1 MSGHRVLQMA
11 RQQLAMA
18 SQYLNLDEG
27 LHQVLAH
34 PVRQVITAF
43 PVVMDSGEV
52 RVFEGYRVQHNLS
65 RGPTKGGIRYHPE
78 VDVEEV
84 TALAMW
90 MTWKCAV
97 VNIPYGGAKG
107 AVKVNTKRLSKRE
120 LEKLTRRYSTSINNI
135 MGERSDIPAPDIGT
149 NAEVMGWI
157 MDTYSMQAGY
167 TVPGVVT
174 GKPLELGGS
183 EGRVEATGRG
193 VVVTAAEGCKSL
205 GTSLNGAK
213 VVVQGFGNVGSVAAR
228 LAEQEGAVVVAVSD
242 AVGGIYNPKG
252 LPINELYHRYSG
264 VEGGVR
270 NYTECEQI
278 TNEQLLE
285 LDCDV
290 LMPSAIQEQIT
301 VANAD
306 KIKAKLVV
314 EGANGPTTPEADK
327 ILHDKGVLVIPDILA
342 NAGGVVTSYFEWVQ
356 DLQNYFWEEAQ
367 VNDRLSNIMRR
378 SYHAVYE
385 TMEKH
390 KVDMRTAAM
399 IIAVQRVAEATTMR
413 GIFP

>member
-1 MSGHRVLQMA
+1 
-11 RQQLAMA
+11 
-18 SQYLNLDEG
+18 
-27 LHQVLAH
+27 
-34 PVRQVITAF
+34 
-43 PVVMDSGEV
+43 
-52 RVFEGYRVQHNLS
+52 
-65 RGPTKGGIRYHPE
+65 
-78 VDVEEV
+78 
-84 TALAMW
+84 
-90 MTWKCAV
+90 
-97 VNIPYGGAKG
+97 
-107 AVKVNTKRLSKRE
+107 
-120 LEKLTRRYSTSINNI
+120 
-135 MGERSDIPAPDIGT
+135 
-149 NAEVMGWI
+149 

-228 LAEQEGAVVVAVSD
+228 LAEQEGAIVVAVSD

-252 LPINELYHRYSG
+252 LPINDLYHRYSG

-270 NYTECEQI
+270 NYKECEQI

-285 LDCDV
+285 LECDV

>member
-1 MSGHRVLQMA
+1 
-11 RQQLAMA
+11 
-18 SQYLNLDEG
+18 
-27 LHQVLAH
+27 
-34 PVRQVITAF
+34 
-43 PVVMDSGEV
+43 
-52 RVFEGYRVQHNLS
+52 
-65 RGPTKGGIRYHPE
+65 
-78 VDVEEV
+78 
-84 TALAMW
+84 
-90 MTWKCAV
+90 
-97 VNIPYGGAKG
+97 
-107 AVKVNTKRLSKRE
+107 
-120 LEKLTRRYSTSINNI
+120 
-135 MGERSDIPAPDIGT
+135 
-149 NAEVMGWI
+149 
-157 MDTYSMQAGY
+157 
-167 TVPGVVT
+167 
-174 GKPLELGGS
+174 
-183 EGRVEATGRG
+183 
-193 VVVTAAEGCKSL
+193 
-205 GTSLNGAK
+205 
-213 VVVQGFGNVGSVAAR
+213 
-228 LAEQEGAVVVAVSD
+228 
-242 AVGGIYNPKG
+242 
-252 LPINELYHRYSG
+252 

-270 NYTECEQI
+270 NYKECEQI

-285 LDCDV
+285 LECDV